1 MTKPRYA
8 PDEVRTI
15 PGYVGHEQRINPAES
30 ATFTDTPT
38 GFRIEGGHDTNITR
52 EPVYIPQHQDTRVDL
67 GNGNY
72 ISRGAGQTDA
82 SVDRMRVA
90 AGMHSTPEQEAD
102 RAAQVAIV
110 DQRRAATA
118 AFDQANT
125 PRQVGGMRQPDYSAA
140 INQLIAQSSQ
150 TGDPNNF
157 DSMLAARAQRH
168 GAQSALQQIV
178 GMRGQDITSQN
189 EQARLAQAQS
199 NAAADR
205 VAGAGAGAQQQSNVD
220 RAFMEQQ
227 AQNIDQAAIARG
239 GQGLTAQTHAD
250 TIARQQYQD
259 AEAAKAKA
267 LTAAQ
272 LEGQAQAYLTGQGM
286 TRNKDGS
293 YSTPSWGGWST
304 SSATPEQLSRLQA
317 IRAGANFPNKAQ

>member
-1 MTKPRYA
+1 
-8 PDEVRTI
+8 
-15 PGYVGHEQRINPAES
+15 
-30 ATFTDTPT
+30 
-38 GFRIEGGHDTNITR
+38 
-52 EPVYIPQHQDTRVDL
+52 
-67 GNGNY
+67 
-72 ISRGAGQTDA
+72 
-82 SVDRMRVA
+82 
-90 AGMHSTPEQEAD
+90 MHSTPEQEAD